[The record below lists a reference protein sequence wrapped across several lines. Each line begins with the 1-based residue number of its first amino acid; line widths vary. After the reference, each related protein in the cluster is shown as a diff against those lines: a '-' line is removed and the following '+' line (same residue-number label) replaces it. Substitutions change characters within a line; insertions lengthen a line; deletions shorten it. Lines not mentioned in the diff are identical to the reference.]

1 VVNRVCSDGQLL
13 QRRYARTPLED
24 LFREGHISAR
34 PLPGT
39 NGDTFQLCWQLKT
52 TDTTGMP
59 DISFRLI
66 GEVRHSQEPQ
76 ENHPDQRIEC
86 ARVSR
91 KSLSKWFV
99 DKKYPSWMTATI
111 DGLPN
116 RAQVWA
122 ILDPEETVQETGEES
137 QRSLGS
143 PFRSSRGFLFD
154 FIRVHNENNIDCVE
168 QLREGS
174 DLPG

>member
-1 VVNRVCSDGQLL
+1 
-13 QRRYARTPLED
+13 
-24 LFREGHISAR
+24 
-34 PLPGT
+34 
-39 NGDTFQLCWQLKT
+39 
-52 TDTTGMP
+52 
-59 DISFRLI
+59 
-66 GEVRHSQEPQ
+66 
-76 ENHPDQRIEC
+76 
-86 ARVSR
+86 
-91 KSLSKWFV
+91 
-99 DKKYPSWMTATI
+99 MTATI

>member
-1 VVNRVCSDGQLL
+1 MVNRICSDGQLL
-13 QRRYARTPLED
+13 QCRYARTPLED
-24 LFREGHISAR
+24 LFREGHISAC
-34 PLPGT
+34 PVPGT
-39 NGDTFQLCWQLKT
+39 NGDTFQLRWQLKT
-52 TDTTGMP
+52 TDTTGTP

-76 ENHPDQRIEC
+76 ENRPDQRIEC

-91 KSLSKWFV
+91 KSLSKWFA

-122 ILDPEETVQETGEES
+122 ILDPEETVQETREES

-154 FIRVHNENNIDCVE
+154 FLRVHNENIY
-168 QLREGS
+168 
-174 DLPG
+174 